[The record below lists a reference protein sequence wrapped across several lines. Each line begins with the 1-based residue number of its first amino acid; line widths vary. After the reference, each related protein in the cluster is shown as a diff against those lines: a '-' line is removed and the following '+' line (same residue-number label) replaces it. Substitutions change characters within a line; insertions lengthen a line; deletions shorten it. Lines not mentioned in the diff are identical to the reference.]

1 MRMESIAAGMVLLLA
16 GTAGPAG
23 AAFREEHLNLRVQV
37 TAAGGKQVERTLTV
51 MVFSDP
57 ANPQP
62 APVMVLNHGRSS
74 TAAGRRE
81 VGQARFTEASRFF
94 VQRGF
99 IVAVPT
105 RIGYGVT
112 GGDDIEHTGS
122 CGKKDYPPGYAAAA
136 QQTLA
141 VLAKVRERPDAAKD
155 RAVVAG
161 ISFGGTTAVTIAA
174 MNTPGV
180 QAGINFAGGGGGDP
194 KGRPQNPCGQP
205 GLKKLFADYGKTAK
219 IPTLWVYAE
228 NDMYFGP
235 KLPRVWFD
243 AYRAAGGPG
252 EFVLFPPHGEDGHGL
267 FTRAPQVWQPRVG
280 DFLSARG
287 FPPPPARPGS

>member
-1 MRMESIAAGMVLLLA
+1 MRKVLLAAGMLLLLA
-16 GTAGPAG
+16 SQAGG
-23 AAFREEHLNLRVQV
+23 VRAAFREEQLNLPVKV
-37 TAAGGKQVERTLTV
+37 TAARGKQVERTLTV

-81 VGQARFTEASRFF
+81 VGRARFTEASRFF

-112 GGDDIEHTGS
+112 GGDDIESTGG
-122 CGKKDYPPGYAAAA
+122 CGSKDYPPGYSVAA

-141 VLAKVRERPDAAKD
+141 VLAKVRERADAAKD

-161 ISFGGTTAVTIAA
+161 ISFGGTTAITIAA
-174 MNTPGV
+174 LNSPGV

-205 GLKKLFADYGKTAK
+205 ALKKLFADYGKTAK

-235 KLPRVWFD
+235 RLPRVWFD

-252 EFVLFPPHGEDGHGL
+252 EFVMFAPHGEDGHGL
-267 FTRAPQVWQPRVG
+267 FTRAPQVWQPRVAE
-280 DFLSARG
+280 FLSARG
-287 FPPPPARPGS
+287 FPQPPPRSGN